1 MNKISFIFP
10 VYNEEKRLTN
20 IFNFIKWIKKNKIKD
35 YEILIISNGSNDK
48 TLEILKKYSQTNKL
62 IKYHHITKASRGA
75 AIIAGIKKSKFE
87 FNAIC
92 AIDNAWDLNFYPKA
106 FKILKKTNFPIVFGP
121 KTHLHSKINR
131 PLIRKIISTICTLY
145 LKILFGDKIDQDTQC
160 IKFFNKKKIRILRF
174 LSHRNLF
181 FDAEFFLFIK
191 ILKIDYLSLPVK
203 VKDNKKIVSLKM
215 MIKFMYDAL
224 TFRFSKNYKNA
235 ILTSRK

>member
-20 IFNFIKWIKKNKIKD
+20 IFNFIKWIKKNKIKN

-48 TLEILKKYSQTNKL
+48 TLEILKEYSQTNKL

-121 KTHLHSKINR
+121 KSHLHSKINR

-145 LKILFGDKIDQDTQC
+145 LKILFADKIDQDTQC
-160 IKFFNKKKIRILRF
+160 IKFFNKKKIRILKF
-174 LSHRNLF
+174 LSDRNLF

-191 ILKIDYLSLPVK
+191 ILNIDYLSLPVK
-203 VKDNKKIVSLKM
+203 VKDNKKTVSLKM

-224 TFRFSKNYKNA
+224 TFRFSKNYINA
-235 ILTSRK
+235 ILTNRK